1 MGEARLFGR
10 ASLLRLHF
18 RRACPIMVPSAG
30 REAGRVT
37 VVYLDSVFVLN
48 GLMDYLLALCAAR
61 LAGVP
66 LRRGRYVLAGVLGGA
81 YAAAVFLPGLSFL
94 AAVPAKLAAGA
105 LLALIAFGGEEK
117 LLRLTLLF
125 FAVSCAMAGCVLGLG
140 LLAGGGVPMAGGVFY
155 TDVDARVLL
164 IAAGAA
170 YLVLTVVFRAAAR
183 HGVRGELVMVRL
195 CLLGRVTAFKA
206 LCDTG
211 NSLRDPVS
219 GAPVLVV
226 SPGCLDDVLPRS
238 LRRLLTAETLFHPA
252 SVLAAA
258 AQTAT
263 GLHPRLVPY
272 RATGVESG
280 LLLAL
285 HADWAE
291 IGGERYDSLPV
302 ALSPTE
308 LGTGYSALWGG
319 AVGRRRCHEKV
330 ERTMAAAADPD
341 GASAAAGGGALHR
354 RQRHPA
360 AASVKRARGGAALPA
375 RGRGRQE
382 GAHRT

>member
-10 ASLLRLHF
+10 ASLLRRHF
-18 RRACPIMVPSAG
+18 RRTCPIMVPSAG

-48 GLMDYLLALCAAR
+48 GLMDYLLALCVAR

-66 LRRGRYVLAGVLGGA
+66 LRRGRYLLAGVLGGA

-105 LLALIAFGGEEK
+105 LLALIAYGGEEK

-195 CLLGRVTAFKA
+195 CLLGRVTAFNA

-219 GAPVLVV
+219 GAAGAGGVSGVPGRCPAPVPPEAADGRDAW
-226 SPGCLDDVLPRS
+226 ST
-238 LRRLLTAETLFHPA
+238 RRQCWT
-252 SVLAAA
+252 AAA
-258 AQTAT
+258 RTAT
-263 GLHPRLVPY
+263 GLRPRLVPY
-272 RATGVESG
+272 RATGV
-280 LLLAL
+280 
-285 HADWAE
+285 D
-291 IGGERYDSLPV
+291 ER
-302 ALSPTE
+302 
-308 LGTGYSALWGG
+308 
-319 AVGRRRCHEKV
+319 
-330 ERTMAAAADPD
+330 
-341 GASAAAGGGALHR
+341 AAAGSSRRLGGD
-354 RQRHPA
+354 
-360 AASVKRARGGAALPA
+360 
-375 RGRGRQE
+375 RGRAVRQSAGGSVSHGTGDGIQRPMGRCGWKE
-382 GAHRT
+382 KVP